1 MATAPIYCTH
11 KELKRVFPQ
20 LDEFDNKA
28 PIYGWETTGTSN
40 LYLAR
45 NAGLVTVLFADG
57 EDLGDPEANSGV
69 VNVNGEWY
77 YDSDLDTVYY
87 FNSASNPSDMLME
100 AGEDFTTLVTQFRTD
115 ASRYLDSMLDPNL
128 PANQLK
134 DKSGNFDY
142 VVVRASSLL
151 CAIFMIRASDPT
163 SETSNALMDEAIAL
177 IDSLNNGKAGL
188 SWQNTSDSSK
198 GVLRDVTYTANSVR
212 PVDTRGHY
220 SGVWDLIKLKITL
233 GGVLG
238 TATYS
243 VWSKDSDNLKT
254 NQIVTDKKISG
265 DYQPLVGGLQ
275 IRFAGETD
283 SSEATINNEWEV
295 EVAGWAEEVDSNSL
309 KPIRMTRK
317 YQ

>member
-1 MATAPIYCTH
+1 M
-11 KELKRVFPQ
+11 
-20 LDEFDNKA
+20 
-28 PIYGWETTGTSN
+28 
-40 LYLAR
+40 
-45 NAGLVTVLFADG
+45 FADG

-309 KPIRMTRK
+309 KPIRTVS
-317 YQ
+317 YTHLTLPTTPYV